1 MRIPGWRPS
10 RGRPGD
16 AFLRIKRGD
25 LDIAMPP
32 PYDMSDGAQRQARQ
46 AVETLIKQLQ
56 PDGLDGNSREVL
68 NNFINDL
75 IDQDIARLRAHRA
88 EWKAVGGILIGL
100 ARKEVARRQPRY
112 EDDSSQAQ
120 RAQQALAV
128 TYQQLT
134 GRDLADLPSP
144 RPRRDA
150 AGPVRST
157 LGPLVLP
164 EDDGA
169 PSRGQAG
176 TGRQDRDRPAVGH
189 HGAGH
194 QDAGRPDLD
203 RPSANGDG
211 QHRPT
216 DDDPTEADDPTEGA

>member
-1 MRIPGWRPS
+1 
-10 RGRPGD
+10 
-16 AFLRIKRGD
+16 
-25 LDIAMPP
+25 
-32 PYDMSDGAQRQARQ
+32 
-46 AVETLIKQLQ
+46 VETLIKQLQ

-134 GRDLADLPSP
+134 GKDLADLPSP

-189 HGAGH
+189 HDAGHHDSGHHDAGH
-194 QDAGRPDLD
+194 QDSDRPDLD
-203 RPSANGDG
+203 RPSVNGDG
-211 QHRPT
+211 QHRPA
-216 DDDPTEADDPTEGA
+216 DDGPTEADDPTEGA